1 MSDIG
6 DLVGFNVDD
15 GYVEAL
21 VRGYKKS
28 LLSAVDYVNL
38 TQCENLEDVRMHLNG
53 TEYSSV
59 LQDEPGP
66 LTASLIAEKCTLKLV
81 ADFKYIRS
89 QSTYPLTKFLDY
101 LTYPY
106 MIDNL
111 VLLVTGTLHERNIS
125 ELLEKC
131 NPLGSFP
138 TMSLLSIVSSPEE
151 LYREIL
157 VDTPL
162 APYFA
167 ECITLDDLTETN
179 IEIIRNL
186 LYKAYLEDFHAFCQK
201 IGGITEKVMTEILQF
216 EADRRIINITINSLG
231 TELTREDKERLYPSI
246 GALVPEGTLK
256 LSRAEDMQ
264 AVNSILESYDLFRRL
279 YQYSTDTPG
288 KSLEDAFFEYEVQLS
303 KATFDQQFHYGIFYG
318 FLKLREQE
326 IRNILWICECIS
338 QRHRAGIS
346 NYVTIF

>member
-1 MSDIG
+1 MEDIRE
-6 DLVGFNVDD
+6 LVGFNVDD
-15 GYVEAL
+15 GYIEAL
-21 VRGYKKS
+21 VRGYKSS
-28 LLSAVDYVNL
+28 LLSSIDYVNL
-38 TQCENLEDVRMHLNG
+38 TQCETLEDVRMHLNG
-53 TEYSSV
+53 TEYSVV
-59 LQDEPGP
+59 LQDEPSP
-66 LTASLIAEKCTLKLV
+66 LSASIIAEKCSIKLV
-81 ADFKYIRS
+81 SDFQYIRS

-111 VLLVTGTLHERNIS
+111 VLLVTGTLHERDIG

-138 TMSLLSIVSSPEE
+138 AMSTLSIVSTPEE

-167 ECITLDDLTETN
+167 ECISFDDLTETN
-179 IEIIRNL
+179 IEIIRNI
-186 LYKAYLEDFHAFCQK
+186 LYKAYLEDFYRFCSSL
-201 IGGITEKVMTEILQF
+201 GGTTEKIMNEILQF
-216 EADRRIINITINSLG
+216 EADRRIINITLNSLG
-231 TELTREDKERLYPSI
+231 SKLSREERENLYPSI
-246 GALVPEGTLK
+246 GSLVPEGTMK
-256 LSRAEDMQ
+256 LARAEDLQ
-264 AVNSILESYDLFRRL
+264 SVNSILDSYDLFRRL
-279 YQYSTDTPG
+279 LQYSTDSPG
-288 KSLEDAFFEYEVQLS
+288 KSLEDSFIEYEVQLS
-303 KATFDQQFHYGIFYG
+303 KKTFEQQFHYGVFYG

-338 QRHRAGIS
+338 QRHRTGIG